1 MGRRPEFAGGGLI
14 RSFGGWDE
22 EGKGTGA
29 YAVPEVTL
37 GEQSVDFAKIG
48 ISDNFCNGG
57 HIGPELLKLTRQKT
71 TWVSGLH
78 GLLLKRVLQPEFQAN

>member
-48 ISDNFCNGG
+48 ISDNFCNGR
-57 HIGPELLKLTRQKT
+57 HIGPELVKLTGQKT
-71 TWVSGLH
+71 VSA
-78 GLLLKRVLQPEFQAN
+78 KREVIRSLYIRQEKRFDE